1 MNINY
6 ERRTSL
12 TDICQPTDGNA
23 VVGGPGVN
31 DDVSLDEEEAEGL
44 GVGLEGRQGFRHAIM
59 FGTKEAVVLKQNR
72 GMPVKNNYAV
82 DVLCR
87 TLLVW

>member
-1 MNINY
+1 M
-6 ERRTSL
+6 
-12 TDICQPTDGNA
+12 
-23 VVGGPGVN
+23 N
-31 DDVSLDEEEAEGL
+31 DDVSLEEEEAEGL

-87 TLLVW
+87 TLLVWYGYICGRLQSASYIIHL